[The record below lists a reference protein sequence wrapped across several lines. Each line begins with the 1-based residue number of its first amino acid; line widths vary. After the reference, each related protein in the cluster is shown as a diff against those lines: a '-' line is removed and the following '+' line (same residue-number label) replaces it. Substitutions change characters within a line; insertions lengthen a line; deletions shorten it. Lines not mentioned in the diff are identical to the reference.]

1 MLKRILAGLIV
12 AVVTRSGATAGPF
25 EDGFAAVQTGDYATA
40 LKLWTPL
47 ADKGNADAEN
57 AVGPTL
63 QIGATA
69 CRGTA
74 RRR

>member
-12 AVVTRSGATAGPF
+12 AVTMASGAVAGAF

-47 ADKGNADAEN
+47 ADKGDADAQN
-57 AVGPTL
+57 AVGPYSTM
-63 QIGATA
+63 GATA
-69 CRGTA
+69 CRGTT